1 MPHYGRNPAL
11 FSRRRLAE
19 TVELVMTNAQ
29 DKFLLPV
36 RHDGE
41 PRNLRLQLSREPAK
55 LTPRETPKP

>member
-1 MPHYGRNPAL
+1 
-11 FSRRRLAE
+11 
-19 TVELVMTNAQ
+19 MTNAQ